1 MTTASDLLV
10 VQNDTGDAVGANAY
24 CDVDFFKTYCIS
36 RGKSLVKTAAADPAN
51 NVLYSD
57 DEIAAA
63 IMGSREYMDGRW
75 GSKYVGQRMQELQ
88 DTEWPRYDAYDNSDF
103 YINGVTDIL
112 RKANAEYA
120 YILLTTTDL
129 NPNPTRDETGQRVQR
144 KTTQVGP
151 ILDSVTYVTGAA
163 FDQPTYPTADNILR
177 SRGYILS
184 GSSLIRA

>member
-1 MTTASDLLV
+1 ME
-10 VQNDTGDAVGANAY
+10 
-24 CDVDFFKTYCIS
+24 FFTNYCIS
-36 RGKSLVKTAAADPAN
+36 RGRSLIKVAAQDPAN
-51 NVLYSD
+51 NVLYSA

-75 GSKYVGQRMQELQ
+75 GSKYIGQRSQELQ
-88 DTEWPRYDAYDNSDF
+88 DTEWPRDNAYDNSD
-103 YINGVTDIL
+103 YYVYGINDII
-112 RKANAEYA
+112 RKANCEYA

-151 ILDSVTYVTGAA
+151 ILDSVTYAAGAA
-163 FDQPTYPTADNILR
+163 FDQPTYPAADNILK
-177 SRGYILS
+177 SRGYVLS

>member
-1 MTTASDLLV
+1 MTTASDLLIL
-10 VQNDTGDAVGANAY
+10 QDDNGIADGANAY
-24 CDVDFFKTYCIS
+24 CDVAFFTTYCIS
-36 RGKSLVKTAAADPAN
+36 RGKSLVKTKAQDPAN
-51 NVLYSD
+51 NVLYSN

-88 DTEWPRYDAYDNSDF
+88 DTEWPRYDAYDNSNF
-103 YINGVTDIL
+103 YINGITDIL
-112 RKANAEYA
+112 RKANSEYG

-151 ILDSVTYVTGAA
+151 ILDSVTYVNGAA
-163 FDQPTYPTADNILR
+163 FDQPTYPAADNILK
-177 SRGYILS
+177 SRGYVLS
-184 GSSLIRA
+184 GSTLIRA